1 MQHSCNILAY
11 SMEKQRASKLGP
23 AVRRFLESASEYRP
37 VFFER
42 NKRFSVSV
50 MTLRHFGLSLIKN
63 QAQWQSLLQIYKHAE
78 C

>member
-1 MQHSCNILAY
+1 MLHWKMALY
-11 SMEKQRASKLGP
+11 LGFVGFD
-23 AVRRFLESASEYRP
+23 AGLKDIFLESASEYRP